1 MSEVQPE
8 KPSPDLLKWA
18 SRGAALIGVAAV
30 LYVIAAASFKPA
42 ETADLRD
49 FKRGELAKL
58 EVPATPRPGPTTP
71 FTDADG
77 KSVTLADFRGK
88 IVVVNLWATWCAPC
102 RIEMPT
108 LAALQAGY
116 QTQPFAVVAI
126 SVDRDADLKLA
137 KSDIARNRPLKLYR
151 DPGYKF
157 AFGIEPKAQ
166 GFPTTIIYDRQGRE
180 RARLSGGADW
190 NGKESRAL
198 VEALLREG

>member
-1 MSEVQPE
+1 MT
-8 KPSPDLLKWA
+8 WA
-18 SRGAALIGVAAV
+18 IRGAALIGVAAV
-30 LYVIAAASFKPA
+30 LYVIASASIKPA
-42 ETADLRD
+42 EALDLNA

-58 EVPATPRPGPTTP
+58 EVPGTPAAPTTAG

-77 KSVTLADFRGK
+77 KPMTLADFKGQ

-108 LAALQAGY
+108 LAALQAAY
-116 QTQPFAVVAI
+116 QTQPVQVVAL

-137 KSDIARNRPLKLYR
+137 KADIAKNAPLKLYR

-157 AFGIEPKAQ
+157 AFAIEPRAA
-166 GFPTTIIYDRQGRE
+166 GFPTTIIYDRKGRE

-190 NGKESRAL
+190 NSKEARAL
-198 VEALLREG
+198 VEALLKE